1 VISPPTR
8 IVALTGGVGGA
19 KLALGLQRVVPAQA
33 LACIVN
39 TGDDFE
45 HLGLHISPDLDT
57 LLYTLSGQEN
67 PATGWGRRDET
78 WTFMQ
83 VLAQLGGPD
92 WFRLGDGDLAV
103 HVQRTARLAAGE
115 TLTAVTESLRRSF
128 GVGTAILPMSDAPVR
143 TFVDTC
149 EHGRLAFQDYFVR
162 HQAVPEVRSIDCEGA
177 GAAALTPAI
186 HAALGS
192 AALEAIIICPSN
204 PWLSIAPLLAIPALP
219 QLLRAA
225 GVPVVAVSPLIG
237 GEAVKGPTA
246 RIMMALGLER
256 TPRGIAK
263 AYRGV
268 IDALVID
275 EADSQWREQCGVPTL
290 VTHTLM
296 DSLARREALA
306 GEVLAFAAG
315 LKGRDRP

>member
-1 VISPPTR
+1 MISPPTR

-19 KLALGLQRVVPAQA
+19 KLALGLQRVLPAQA

-83 VLAQLGGPD
+83 VLGQLGGPD
-92 WFRLGDGDLAV
+92 WFGLGDGDLAV

-115 TLTAVTESLRRSF
+115 TLTAVTESLRRSL
-128 GVGTAILPMSDAPVR
+128 GVSTVILPMSDAPVR
-143 TFVDTC
+143 TFVDTR

-162 HQAVPEVRSIDCEGA
+162 HRAEPEVRSIDCEGA
-177 GAAALTPAI
+177 DAAALTPAI
-186 HAALGS
+186 HAALSS

-256 TPRGIAK
+256 TPRGIAQV
-263 AYRGV
+263 YHGV

-275 EADSQWREQCGVPTL
+275 EADAQWRDQCGVPTL
-290 VTHTLM
+290 VTRTLM
-296 DSLARREALA
+296 NTLAQRETLA
-306 GEVLAFAAG
+306 GEVVAFAAAQ
-315 LKGRDRP
+315 KIRDRP